1 MPRKSSPAKPP
12 VKPDNPPPLDHDTPP
27 TAEPSPSSTQVL
39 ADVQRVFHDYLRE
52 LERGGA
58 AETFGVREQ
67 ARCNDI
73 LTRLQAAMR

>member
-1 MPRKSSPAKPP
+1 MPRKKTPAKPP
-12 VKPDNPPPLDHDTPP
+12 VQTPGQDAPP

-39 ADVQRVFHDYLRE
+39 TDVQRVFHDYLRE

-58 AETFGVREQ
+58 AETFGMREQ